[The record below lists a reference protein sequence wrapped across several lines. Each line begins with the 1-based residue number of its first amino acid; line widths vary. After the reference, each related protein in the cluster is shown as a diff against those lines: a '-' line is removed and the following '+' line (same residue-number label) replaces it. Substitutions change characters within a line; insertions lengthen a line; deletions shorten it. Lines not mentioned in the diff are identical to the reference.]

1 MDTKNRT
8 RALGPRRTVASLD
21 DLPTLSST
29 NVQNRFGGVLDD
41 LRSGGPI
48 VVERHDRPT
57 AVLMSV
63 ETYAQ
68 LLANAHSG
76 LQLDM
81 LAADFDAL
89 VARMQSTRAAAGLMK
104 AFSASPAQLA
114 AAAAPSIR
122 ASRVPRADR
131 QPPSASTHHLIALPK
146 PAAKKKRAGQGIR
159 RP

>member
-114 AAAAPSIR
+114 AAAAPLIR

-131 QPPSASTHHLIALPK
+131 QPPSASTHKLIASPK